1 MTQASLLRR
10 CILKAARQSP
20 KCVTFSQTRLCS
32 AQVLHTHSLNVPS
45 FGGSVWIKSPYK
57 VHVQPTNTMDY
68 PNLDQ
73 AFVKVNNCLHS
84 TLFNFLCSQHSTTG
98 KLFDKPIIKIA

>member
-1 MTQASLLRR
+1 MTQASLLR
-10 CILKAARQSP
+10 CILKAAARQSP
-20 KCVTFSQTRLCS
+20 KCVTFTQTRLCS
-32 AQVLHTHSLNVPS
+32 AQVLHSHSLNVPS

-73 AFVKVNNCLHS
+73 AFVKVKQMIVHYPLLS
-84 TLFNFLCSQHSTTG
+84 
-98 KLFDKPIIKIA
+98 